1 MRTRLQ
7 PSAILLLAY
16 WLSRVVSIPTVHQT
30 ISDTTYTGIT
40 LDGVETFYSIP
51 YGQDTGGANRFKVP
65 QPYVPTSGSAFNA
78 TVPGPKCPQ
87 VQKDATD
94 FVPLYL
100 SNVTEVSEDCLHLN
114 IYRAA
119 GTNSSIAFPVYD
131 SFVFVL
137 CLLY

>member
-1 MRTRLQ
+1 MRSQLQ
-7 PSAILLLAY
+7 PSAILLIAY
-16 WLSRVVSIPTVHQT
+16 WLGHALSLPTVHQT
-30 ISDTTYTGIT
+30 TSDTTYTGIT

-114 IYRAA
+114 VYRAA
-119 GTNSSIAFPVYD
+119 GTNSSVALPVYV
-131 SFVFVL
+131 SQSVRCV
-137 CLLY
+137 